1 MNNIRII
8 KNTINQKL
16 AKKDRNGNNYLILKL
31 DNEETIFVFA
41 GKVKEEKWDWLKEG
55 QEYSFTVEEGNN
67 GSNILADYEI
77 EVK

>member
-1 MNNIRII
+1 MNNIRVI

-16 AKKDRNGNNYLILKL
+16 EKKDRNGNNYLILKL

-41 GKVKEEKWDWLKEG
+41 KKVKEEKWDWLKED

-67 GSNILADYEI
+67 GSNILVDYEI